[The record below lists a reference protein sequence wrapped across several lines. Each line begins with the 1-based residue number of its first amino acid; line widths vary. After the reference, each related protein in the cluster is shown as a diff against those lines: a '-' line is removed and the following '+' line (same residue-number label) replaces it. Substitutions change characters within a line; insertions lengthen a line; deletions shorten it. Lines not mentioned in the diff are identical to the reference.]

1 MILNYVKRLMDRRTE
16 RKDYRNITLQIQKQ
30 ILKRRYAEGK
40 QDKLYGN
47 PPKFS
52 RSVIRGINLTSQVT
66 KNVIPFKKEKIKK
79 IELKRYRKYF

>member
-1 MILNYVKRLMDRRTE
+1 MGWRTE
-16 RKDYRNITLQIQKQ
+16 RENYVNITSQIQKQ

-52 RSVIRGINLTSQVT
+52 RSVIRHINLTSQDT
-66 KNVIPFKKEKIKK
+66 KNVIPFEREK
-79 IELKRYRKYF
+79 LRKSN

>member
-1 MILNYVKRLMDRRTE
+1 MILNYIKILMGCRTE
-16 RKDYRNITLQIQKQ
+16 REDYGNITLQIQKQ

-52 RSVIRGINLTSQVT
+52 RSVIRHINLTSQDIR
-66 KNVIPFKKEKIKK
+66 NVIPFKKEN
-79 IELKRYRKYF
+79 

>member
-1 MILNYVKRLMDRRTE
+1 MGWRTE
-16 RKDYRNITLQIQKQ
+16 RENYVNITSQIQKQ

-52 RSVIRGINLTSQVT
+52 RSVIRHINLTSKGT
-66 KNVIPFKKEKIKK
+66 ENVILFKKEKLKK
-79 IELKRYRKYF
+79 LN

>member
-1 MILNYVKRLMDRRTE
+1 MGWRTE
-16 RKDYRNITLQIQKQ
+16 RENYVNITSQIQKQ

-52 RSVIRGINLTSQVT
+52 RSVIRHINLTSKNT
-66 KNVIPFKKEKIKK
+66 KNVIILKK
-79 IELKRYRKYF
+79 KRLQKYNHRLILHKH

>member
-1 MILNYVKRLMDRRTE
+1 MGWRTE
-16 RKDYRNITLQIQKQ
+16 REDYSNIRFQIQKQ

-52 RSVIRGINLTSQVT
+52 RSVIRHINLTSQDTKQDT
-66 KNVIPFKKEKIKK
+66 KNVILFKKEK
-79 IELKRYRKYF
+79 LRKLN

>member
-1 MILNYVKRLMDRRTE
+1 MILNYIKRLAGWRVE
-16 RKDYRNITLQIQKQ
+16 REDYEDITSQIQKQ

-52 RSVIRGINLTSQVT
+52 RSVIRHINLTSQDTKQDT
-66 KNVIPFKKEKIKK
+66 KNVILFKKEK
-79 IELKRYRKYF
+79 LRKLN

>member
-1 MILNYVKRLMDRRTE
+1 MILNYIKRLIGRRTE
-16 RKDYRNITLQIQKQ
+16 REDYSNIRFQIQKQ

-52 RSVIRGINLTSQVT
+52 RSVIRHINLTSQDT
-66 KNVIPFKKEKIKK
+66 KNVILFKKEK
-79 IELKRYRKYF
+79 LRKLN